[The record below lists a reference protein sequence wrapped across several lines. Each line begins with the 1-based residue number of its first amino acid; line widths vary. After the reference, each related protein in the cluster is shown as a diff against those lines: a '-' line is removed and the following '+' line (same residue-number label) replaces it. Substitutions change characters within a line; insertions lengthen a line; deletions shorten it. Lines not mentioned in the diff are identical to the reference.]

1 MFDTQYSTHERYGGT
16 HAGTHALYGAR
27 GAKPYRHPYVSSI
40 FEPSASQSN
49 RGRERKRAA
58 LLSPLRCSPRLA
70 FWSNQPRWKTVPVL
84 ELEPNEGRAGG
95 ATEENE
101 LVVPAVGRAGDAGK
115 AVARLTRRTWPDASS
130 CA

>member
-40 FEPSASQSN
+40 SEPSASQSN

-58 LLSPLRCSPRLA
+58 LRCSPRLA